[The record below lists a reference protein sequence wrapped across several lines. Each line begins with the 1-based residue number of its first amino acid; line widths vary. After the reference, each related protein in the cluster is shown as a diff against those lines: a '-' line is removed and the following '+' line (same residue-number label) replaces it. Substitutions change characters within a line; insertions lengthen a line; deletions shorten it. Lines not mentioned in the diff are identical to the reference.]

1 MPPKNDPFAATVGGA
16 LKLPGGPGRALAVA
30 SSGVAKKAAQSPAAA
45 AAAAHRPP
53 GGAKDSRT
61 AAEKAY
67 EARLAVKEAKDAA
80 KAAQSTHRQKV
91 AAFNDALAKL
101 SEHHDIPRV
110 GPG

>member
-1 MPPKNDPFAATVGGA
+1 MPPKDDPFAATVGGA
-16 LKLPGGPGRALAVA
+16 LKLKGGPGRALSVA
-30 SSGVAKKAAQSPAAA
+30 SGGVSKLAATHPVSAAGVA
-45 AAAAHRPP
+45 P
-53 GGAKDSRT
+53 GGARDSRT
-61 AAEKAY
+61 AAEKAF